1 MGDPYLGSVLGG
13 RYRLVRKLGEG
24 GMGSVYRAEVLEI
37 KHTVAVKVLHERFVS
52 DETALRRF
60 ERDKLV
66 GAKWER
72 VSTAREEGR
81 PPRRYYKLTA
91 RGQGALTEA
100 RARYGA
106 LGRLMAPPKQA

>member
-1 MGDPYLGSVLGG
+1 MAKRPVTTTSYLILEALAAGYGYGFDIMDATGLAS
-13 RYRLVRKLGEG
+13 
-24 GMGSVYRAEVLEI
+24 GSVYP
-37 KHTVAVKVLHERFVS
+37 
-52 DETALRRF
+52 ALRRF

-91 RGQGALTEA
+91 RGHGALTEA

-106 LGRLMAPPKQA
+106 LGRLTAPPKQA